1 MGSIR
6 LKKGRTMNNVIQRL
20 NFIVKVLRPRKFKQI
35 INDHMAKFHI
45 LVLDDSKNSL
55 NPSLQCVVA
64 LLL

>member
-35 INDHMAKFHI
+35 INDHMAK
-45 LVLDDSKNSL
+45 
-55 NPSLQCVVA
+55 
-64 LLL
+64 